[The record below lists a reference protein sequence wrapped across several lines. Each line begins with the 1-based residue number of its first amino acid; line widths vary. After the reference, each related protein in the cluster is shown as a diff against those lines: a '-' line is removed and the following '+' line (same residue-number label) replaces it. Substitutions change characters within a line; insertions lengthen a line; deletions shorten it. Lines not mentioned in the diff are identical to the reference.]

1 MNFYTHTTFSVFK
14 CAFLR
19 FLFGELRFKEIVTD
33 LNYPSEI
40 LPETSNFEFI
50 SILSSLEAKTLFI
63 SNNLT

>member
-1 MNFYTHTTFSVFK
+1 M
-14 CAFLR
+14 R

-50 SILSSLEAKTLFI
+50 SILSSLQAKTLFI
-63 SNNLT
+63 SKNLT

>member
-1 MNFYTHTTFSVFK
+1 MNFTRKPLSVFFK

-40 LPETSNFEFI
+40 LPETSNFEVI